1 MRDEEEED
9 TVVLVTT
16 VSKVRF
22 LLIFMSAI
30 LMFIL
35 FYFSKNNKVKWMSPT
50 PSFSLLIIFRLKGK
64 GRMMDLEQEQD
75 NVAPVASGSK
85 VRLSFHNYD
94 IYPYILLNYRRK
106 QISPPNLR
114 NVPGLM
120 MMSMMRAEEIV
131 GRKKK
136 VRRLERR
143 RRRLR
148 GKRIEW

>member
-64 GRMMDLEQEQD
+64 GRMMDQEQEHD

-136 VRRLERR
+136 VRRLEGR

>member
-1 MRDEEEED
+1 
-9 TVVLVTT
+9 
-16 VSKVRF
+16 
-22 LLIFMSAI
+22 
-30 LMFIL
+30 
-35 FYFSKNNKVKWMSPT
+35 
-50 PSFSLLIIFRLKGK
+50 
-64 GRMMDLEQEQD
+64 MMDLEQEQD
-75 NVAPVASGSK
+75 NVAPVALGSK